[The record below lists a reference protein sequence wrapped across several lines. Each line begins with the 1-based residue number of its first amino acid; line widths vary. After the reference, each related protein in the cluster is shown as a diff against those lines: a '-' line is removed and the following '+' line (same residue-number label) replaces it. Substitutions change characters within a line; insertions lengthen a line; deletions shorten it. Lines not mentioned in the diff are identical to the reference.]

1 MVCGRELGLV
11 NLHKLSTQWRPHLV
25 KETLSGQGDPI
36 WSRRPYLVKEN
47 PSDWGGGGGG
57 GERKG
62 GGGGG
67 GGGGGREKS
76 EMEGEGD
83 GEGGRR
89 GGAEVTGEG
98 WGRKE

>member
-25 KETLSGQGDPI
+25 KEILSGQGDPI
-36 WSRRPYLVKEN
+36 WSRRPYLT
-47 PSDWGGGGGG
+47 G
-57 GERKG
+57 GER
-62 GGGGG
+62 
-67 GGGGGREKS
+67 EES

-89 GGAEVTGEG
+89 GGVEVTGEG